1 VLITLVIVGRPG
13 DVNTLSE
20 KHRKVELGPRER
32 KPLEEVL
39 SWDRFGFETESG

>member
-1 VLITLVIVGRPG
+1 VIIGRPG

-20 KHRKVELGPRER
+20 KHRGIELGPRER

-39 SWDRFGFETESG
+39 AWNRFTFKTEVGR